1 MTRSEFEERLAQIFS
16 IGEDDEEYKQMTKC
30 LGDMGLKKYIIVK
43 DGAYHFCWE
52 QNDNNVGFAVKTP
65 DCAPD
70 EEIDKDYF
78 EKFLAVLTNAH
89 EQAKTVDFQASL
101 SDLVPTNVDDE
112 DDGNDYDDDLSELDI
127 EDGDPEY
134 DENGEEYYDAEFDDD
149 EEYNEIKKIIIE
161 SSKDRFD
168 ELSDR
173 LRSIFS
179 VPAVKCNFF
188 VYMTIHMDLATMEY
202 LLKWDCL
209 HIK

>member
-1 MTRSEFEERLAQIFS
+1 MIRSEFEERLAQIFS

-30 LGDMGLKKYIIVK
+30 LGDMGLKKSFIVK

-78 EKFLAVLTNAH
+78 KKFLAVLINAH

-101 SDLVPTNVDDE
+101 SDLVPENVDDE
-112 DDGNDYDDDLSELDI
+112 DDDDNEDDLPELDF
-127 EDGDPEY
+127 EDEDAEY
-134 DENGEEYYDAEFDDD
+134 DEDYIGDEEMEFDDD
-149 EEYNEIKKIIIE
+149 EECNEIKKIIAE

-168 ELSDR
+168 EISDR
-173 LRSIFS
+173 LKSIFS

-202 LLKWDCL
+202 LLKRDCL

>member
-1 MTRSEFEERLAQIFS
+1 MIRSEFEGRLAQIFS
-16 IGEDDEEYKQMTKC
+16 FGEDDEEYKQMTKC
-30 LGDMGLKKYIIVK
+30 LGDMGLKKSFIIK
-43 DGAYHFCWE
+43 DDAYHFCWE

-78 EKFLAVLTNAH
+78 KKFLAVLTNAY

-101 SDLVPTNVDDE
+101 SDLVPTNIDDE
-112 DDGNDYDDDLSELDI
+112 DDDDDDDEDLSELGI
-127 EDGDPEY
+127 EDEDAEY
-134 DENGEEYYDAEFDDD
+134 DENDEEYYDAELDND
-149 EEYNEIKKIIIE
+149 EEYHEIEKIIIE
-161 SSKDRFD
+161 SSKGRFD
-168 ELSDR
+168 EISDR

-188 VYMTIHMDLATMEY
+188 VYMTIYMDLATMEY
-202 LLKWDCL
+202 LLKRDCL

>member
-30 LGDMGLKKYIIVK
+30 LGDMGLKKSFIVK
-43 DGAYHFCWE
+43 DGAYHFYWE

-70 EEIDKDYF
+70 EEIDKNYF

-101 SDLVPTNVDDE
+101 SDLVPENVDDE
-112 DDGNDYDDDLSELDI
+112 DDDDDEDDLPELDF
-127 EDGDPEY
+127 EDEDAEY
-134 DENGEEYYDAEFDDD
+134 DEDYIGDEEMEFDDD
-149 EEYNEIKKIIIE
+149 EECNEIKKIIAE

-168 ELSDR
+168 EISDR
-173 LRSIFS
+173 LKSIFS

-188 VYMTIHMDLATMEY
+188 VYMTIHMDLAAMEY
-202 LLKWDCL
+202 LLKMDCL

>member
-1 MTRSEFEERLAQIFS
+1 MIRSEFEERLAQIFS

-30 LGDMGLKKYIIVK
+30 LGDMGLKKSFIVK

-70 EEIDKDYF
+70 EEIDKNYF

-101 SDLVPTNVDDE
+101 SDLVPENVDDE
-112 DDGNDYDDDLSELDI
+112 DDDDDEDDLPELDF
-127 EDGDPEY
+127 EDEDAEY
-134 DENGEEYYDAEFDDD
+134 DEDYISDEEMKFDDD
-149 EEYNEIKKIIIE
+149 EECNEIKRIIAE

-168 ELSDR
+168 EISDR
-173 LRSIFS
+173 LKSIFS

-202 LLKWDCL
+202 LLKRDCL

>member
-1 MTRSEFEERLAQIFS
+1 MIRSEFEERLAQIFS

-30 LGDMGLKKYIIVK
+30 LGDMGLKKSFTVK
-43 DGAYHFCWE
+43 DGAYHFYWE

-70 EEIDKDYF
+70 EEIDKNYF

-101 SDLVPTNVDDE
+101 SDLVPENVDDE
-112 DDGNDYDDDLSELDI
+112 DDDDDEDDLPELDF
-127 EDGDPEY
+127 EDEDAEY
-134 DENGEEYYDAEFDDD
+134 DEDYIGDEEMEFDDD
-149 EEYNEIKKIIIE
+149 EECNEIKKIIAE

-168 ELSDR
+168 EISDR
-173 LRSIFS
+173 LKSIFS

-202 LLKWDCL
+202 LLKRDCL

>member
-1 MTRSEFEERLAQIFS
+1 MTQ
-16 IGEDDEEYKQMTKC
+16 C
-30 LGDMGLKKYIIVK
+30 LGDMGLKKSFIVK

-70 EEIDKDYF
+70 EEIDKNYF

-101 SDLVPTNVDDE
+101 SDLVPENVDDE
-112 DDGNDYDDDLSELDI
+112 DDDDDEDDLPELDF
-127 EDGDPEY
+127 EDEDAEY
-134 DENGEEYYDAEFDDD
+134 DEDYISDEEMEFDDD
-149 EEYNEIKKIIIE
+149 EECNEIKRIIAE

-168 ELSDR
+168 EISDR
-173 LRSIFS
+173 LKSIFS

-202 LLKWDCL
+202 LLKRDCL

>member
-1 MTRSEFEERLAQIFS
+1 MTRSEFEGRLAQIFS
-16 IGEDDEEYKQMTKC
+16 IGEDDEEYKQITKC
-30 LGDMGLKKYIIVK
+30 LGDMGLKKSFIVK

-70 EEIDKDYF
+70 EEIDKNYF
-78 EKFLAVLTNAH
+78 KKFLAVLTNAH

-112 DDGNDYDDDLSELDI
+112 DDDDDLSELDI
-127 EDGDPEY
+127 EDEDTEY
-134 DENGEEYYDAEFDDD
+134 DENDEEDYDTEFDDDD
-149 EEYNEIKKIIIE
+149 EEYNEIKKIIFE

-168 ELSDR
+168 EISDR

-188 VYMTIHMDLATMEY
+188 VYMTIHMDLAAMEY
-202 LLKWDCL
+202 LLKRDCL

>member
-1 MTRSEFEERLAQIFS
+1 MIRSEFEERLAQIFS
-16 IGEDDEEYKQMTKC
+16 IGEYDEEYKQMTKC
-30 LGDMGLKKYIIVK
+30 LGDMGLKKSFIVK

-70 EEIDKDYF
+70 EEIDKNYF

-101 SDLVPTNVDDE
+101 SDLVPENVNDEDDDDDE
-112 DDGNDYDDDLSELDI
+112 DDLPELDF
-127 EDGDPEY
+127 EDEDAEY
-134 DENGEEYYDAEFDDD
+134 DEDYIGDEEMEFDDD
-149 EEYNEIKKIIIE
+149 EECNEIKKIIAE

-168 ELSDR
+168 EISDR
-173 LRSIFS
+173 LKSIFS

-202 LLKWDCL
+202 LLKRDCL

>member
-1 MTRSEFEERLAQIFS
+1 MIRSEFEERLAQIFS

-30 LGDMGLKKYIIVK
+30 LGDMGLKKSFTVK
-43 DGAYHFCWE
+43 DGAYHFYWE

-70 EEIDKDYF
+70 EEIDKNYF
-78 EKFLAVLTNAH
+78 EKMLAVLTHAH

-101 SDLVPTNVDDE
+101 SDLVPENVDDE
-112 DDGNDYDDDLSELDI
+112 DDDDDEDDLPELDF
-127 EDGDPEY
+127 EDEDAEY
-134 DENGEEYYDAEFDDD
+134 DEDYIGDEEMEFDDD
-149 EEYNEIKKIIIE
+149 EECNEIKKIIAE

-168 ELSDR
+168 EISDR
-173 LRSIFS
+173 LKSIFS

-188 VYMTIHMDLATMEY
+188 VYMTIHMDLVAMEY
-202 LLKWDCL
+202 LLKMDCL

>member
-1 MTRSEFEERLAQIFS
+1 MTRSEFEGRLAQIFS
-16 IGEDDEEYKQMTKC
+16 IGEDDEEYKQITKC
-30 LGDMGLKKYIIVK
+30 LGDMGLKKSFIVK

-70 EEIDKDYF
+70 EEIDKNYF
-78 EKFLAVLTNAH
+78 KKFLAVLINAH

-112 DDGNDYDDDLSELDI
+112 DDDDDLSELDI
-127 EDGDPEY
+127 EDEDPEY
-134 DENGEEYYDAEFDDD
+134 DENDEEYYDAEFDDEE
-149 EEYNEIKKIIIE
+149 EEYNEIKKIIFE
-161 SSKDRFD
+161 SSKNRFD
-168 ELSDR
+168 EISDR

-188 VYMTIHMDLATMEY
+188 VYMTIHMDLAAMEY
-202 LLKWDCL
+202 LLKRDCL

>member
-43 DGAYHFCWE
+43 NGAYHFCWE

-78 EKFLAVLTNAH
+78 EKFLTVLTNAH

-188 VYMTIHMDLATMEY
+188 VYMTIHMDLAAMEY
-202 LLKWDCL
+202 LLKRDCL

>member
-1 MTRSEFEERLAQIFS
+1 MTRSEFEGRLTQIFS

-30 LGDMGLKKYIIVK
+30 FGDMGLKKSFIVK
-43 DGAYHFCWE
+43 DGTYHFCWE
-52 QNDNNVGFAVKTP
+52 QNDNNIGFAVKTP

-78 EKFLAVLTNAH
+78 EKFLAVLINAH

-112 DDGNDYDDDLSELDI
+112 DDDDDLSELDI
-127 EDGDPEY
+127 EDEDPEY
-134 DENGEEYYDAEFDDD
+134 DENDEEYYDAEFDDEE
-149 EEYNEIKKIIIE
+149 EEYNEIKKIIFE

-168 ELSDR
+168 EISDR

-188 VYMTIHMDLATMEY
+188 VYMTIHMDLAAMEY
-202 LLKWDCL
+202 LLKRDCL

>member
-1 MTRSEFEERLAQIFS
+1 MIRSEFEERLAQIFS

-30 LGDMGLKKYIIVK
+30 LGDMGLKKSFTVK
-43 DGAYHFCWE
+43 DGAYHFYWE

-70 EEIDKDYF
+70 EEIDKNYF

-101 SDLVPTNVDDE
+101 SDLVPENVDDE
-112 DDGNDYDDDLSELDI
+112 DDDDDEDDLPELDF
-127 EDGDPEY
+127 EDEDAEY
-134 DENGEEYYDAEFDDD
+134 DEDYIGDEEMEFDDD
-149 EEYNEIKKIIIE
+149 EECNEIKRIIAE

-168 ELSDR
+168 EISDR
-173 LRSIFS
+173 LKSIFS

-202 LLKWDCL
+202 LLKRDCL

>member
-1 MTRSEFEERLAQIFS
+1 MIRSEFEERLAQIFS

-30 LGDMGLKKYIIVK
+30 LGDMGLKKSFIVK

-78 EKFLAVLTNAH
+78 KKFLAVLTNAH
-89 EQAKTVDFQASL
+89 KQAKTVDFQASL
-101 SDLVPTNVDDE
+101 SDLVPENVDDE
-112 DDGNDYDDDLSELDI
+112 DDDNDEDDLPELDF
-127 EDGDPEY
+127 EDEDAEY
-134 DENGEEYYDAEFDDD
+134 DEDYIGDEEMEFDDD
-149 EEYNEIKKIIIE
+149 EECNEIKKIIAE

-168 ELSDR
+168 EISDR
-173 LRSIFS
+173 LKSIFS

-202 LLKWDCL
+202 LLKRDCL

>member
-1 MTRSEFEERLAQIFS
+1 MIRSEFEERLAQIFS

-30 LGDMGLKKYIIVK
+30 LGDMGLKKSFIVK

-52 QNDNNVGFAVKTP
+52 QNDNNVGFAVKIP

-78 EKFLAVLTNAH
+78 KKFLAVLTNAH

-101 SDLVPTNVDDE
+101 SDLVPTNIDDE
-112 DDGNDYDDDLSELDI
+112 DDDDDDDDDLSELDI
-127 EDGDPEY
+127 EDDDIEY
-134 DENGEEYYDAEFDDD
+134 DEDYIGDEEMEFDDD
-149 EEYNEIKKIIIE
+149 EECNEIKKIIAE

-168 ELSDR
+168 EISDR
-173 LRSIFS
+173 LKLIFS

-202 LLKWDCL
+202 LLKRDCL

>member
-1 MTRSEFEERLAQIFS
+1 MIRSEFEERLAQIFS

-30 LGDMGLKKYIIVK
+30 LGDMGLKKSFIVK

-70 EEIDKDYF
+70 EEIDKNYF

-101 SDLVPTNVDDE
+101 SDLVPENVDDE
-112 DDGNDYDDDLSELDI
+112 DEDDDEDDLPELDF
-127 EDGDPEY
+127 EDEDAEY
-134 DENGEEYYDAEFDDD
+134 DEDYISDEEMEFDDD
-149 EEYNEIKKIIIE
+149 EECNEIKRIIAE

-168 ELSDR
+168 EISDR
-173 LRSIFS
+173 LKSIFS

-202 LLKWDCL
+202 LLKRDCL

>member
-1 MTRSEFEERLAQIFS
+1 MIRSEFEERLAQIFS

-30 LGDMGLKKYIIVK
+30 LGDMGLKKSFTVK
-43 DGAYHFCWE
+43 DGAYHFYWE

-70 EEIDKDYF
+70 EEIDKNYF

-101 SDLVPTNVDDE
+101 SDLVPENVDDE
-112 DDGNDYDDDLSELDI
+112 DDDDDEDDLPELDF
-127 EDGDPEY
+127 EDEDAEY
-134 DENGEEYYDAEFDDD
+134 DEDYIGDEEMEFDDD
-149 EEYNEIKKIIIE
+149 EECNEIKKIIAE
-161 SSKDRFD
+161 RSKDRFD
-168 ELSDR
+168 EISDR
-173 LRSIFS
+173 LKSIFS

-188 VYMTIHMDLATMEY
+188 VYMTIHMDLAAMEY
-202 LLKWDCL
+202 LLKMDCL

>member
-1 MTRSEFEERLAQIFS
+1 MIRSEFEERLAQIFS

-30 LGDMGLKKYIIVK
+30 LGDMGLKKSFTVK
-43 DGAYHFCWE
+43 DGAYHFYWE

-70 EEIDKDYF
+70 EEIDKNYF

-101 SDLVPTNVDDE
+101 SDLVPENVDDE
-112 DDGNDYDDDLSELDI
+112 DDDDDEDDLPELDF
-127 EDGDPEY
+127 EDEDAEY
-134 DENGEEYYDAEFDDD
+134 DEDYIGDEEMEFDDD
-149 EEYNEIKKIIIE
+149 EECNEIKKIIAE
-161 SSKDRFD
+161 RSKDRFD
-168 ELSDR
+168 EISDR
-173 LRSIFS
+173 LKSILS

-188 VYMTIHMDLATMEY
+188 VYMTIHMDLAAMEY
-202 LLKWDCL
+202 LLKMDCL

>member
-188 VYMTIHMDLATMEY
+188 VYMTIHMDLAAMEY
-202 LLKWDCL
+202 LLKRDCL

>member
-1 MTRSEFEERLAQIFS
+1 MTRSEFEGRLAQIFS
-16 IGEDDEEYKQMTKC
+16 IGEDDEEYKQITKC
-30 LGDMGLKKYIIVK
+30 LGDMGLKKSFIVK

-52 QNDNNVGFAVKTP
+52 QNNNNVGFAVKTP

-70 EEIDKDYF
+70 EEIDKNYF
-78 EKFLAVLTNAH
+78 KKFLAVLINAH

-112 DDGNDYDDDLSELDI
+112 DDDDDLSELDI
-127 EDGDPEY
+127 EDEDPEY
-134 DENGEEYYDAEFDDD
+134 DENDEEYYDAEFDDEE
-149 EEYNEIKKIIIE
+149 EEYNEIKKIIFE

-168 ELSDR
+168 EISDR

-188 VYMTIHMDLATMEY
+188 VYMTIHMDLAAMEY
-202 LLKWDCL
+202 LLKRDCL

>member
-30 LGDMGLKKYIIVK
+30 LGDMGLKKSFIVK

-70 EEIDKDYF
+70 EEIDKGYF

-101 SDLVPTNVDDE
+101 SDLVPTSID
-112 DDGNDYDDDLSELDI
+112 DDDLSELDI
-127 EDGDPEY
+127 EDDDIEY
-134 DENGEEYYDAEFDDD
+134 DENDEEYYDAEFDDD

-168 ELSDR
+168 EISDR

-202 LLKWDCL
+202 LLKRDCL

>member
-1 MTRSEFEERLAQIFS
+1 MIRSEFEERLAQIFS

-30 LGDMGLKKYIIVK
+30 LGDMGLKKSFIVK

-78 EKFLAVLTNAH
+78 KKFLAVLTNAH

-101 SDLVPTNVDDE
+101 SDLVPENVDDE
-112 DDGNDYDDDLSELDI
+112 DDDDDEDDLPELDF
-127 EDGDPEY
+127 EDEDAEY
-134 DENGEEYYDAEFDDD
+134 DEDYISDEEMEFDDD
-149 EEYNEIKKIIIE
+149 EECNEIKKIIAE

-168 ELSDR
+168 EISDR
-173 LRSIFS
+173 LKSIFS

-202 LLKWDCL
+202 LLKRDCL

>member
-30 LGDMGLKKYIIVK
+30 LGDMGLKKSFIVK

-78 EKFLAVLTNAH
+78 KKFLAVLTNAH

-101 SDLVPTNVDDE
+101 SDLVPENVDDE
-112 DDGNDYDDDLSELDI
+112 DDDDDEDDLPKLDF
-127 EDGDPEY
+127 EDEDAEY
-134 DENGEEYYDAEFDDD
+134 DENYIGDEEMEFDDD
-149 EEYNEIKKIIIE
+149 EECNEIKKIIVE
-161 SSKDRFD
+161 SSKGRFD
-168 ELSDR
+168 EISDR
-173 LRSIFS
+173 LKSIFS

-202 LLKWDCL
+202 LLKRDCL

>member
-1 MTRSEFEERLAQIFS
+1 MIRSEFEERLAQIFS

-30 LGDMGLKKYIIVK
+30 LGDMGLKKSFTVK

-70 EEIDKDYF
+70 EEIDKNYF

-101 SDLVPTNVDDE
+101 SDLVPENVNDEDDDDDE
-112 DDGNDYDDDLSELDI
+112 DDLPELDF
-127 EDGDPEY
+127 EDEDAEY
-134 DENGEEYYDAEFDDD
+134 DEDYIGDEEMEFDDD
-149 EEYNEIKKIIIE
+149 EKCNEIKKIIAE

-168 ELSDR
+168 EISDR
-173 LRSIFS
+173 LKSIFS

-202 LLKWDCL
+202 LLKRDCL

>member
-1 MTRSEFEERLAQIFS
+1 MIRSEFEERLAQIFS

-30 LGDMGLKKYIIVK
+30 LGDMGLKKSFTVK

-70 EEIDKDYF
+70 EEIDKNYF

-89 EQAKTVDFQASL
+89 EQAKTVDFQAYL
-101 SDLVPTNVDDE
+101 SDLVPENVNDEDDDDDE
-112 DDGNDYDDDLSELDI
+112 DDLPELDF
-127 EDGDPEY
+127 EDKDAEY
-134 DENGEEYYDAEFDDD
+134 DEDYIGDEEMEFDDD
-149 EEYNEIKKIIIE
+149 EECNEIKKIIAE

-168 ELSDR
+168 EISDR
-173 LRSIFS
+173 LKSIFS

-202 LLKWDCL
+202 LLKRDCL

>member
-1 MTRSEFEERLAQIFS
+1 MIRSEFEERLAQIFS

-30 LGDMGLKKYIIVK
+30 LGDMGLKKSFIVK

-52 QNDNNVGFAVKTP
+52 QNDNNVGFAVKIP

-78 EKFLAVLTNAH
+78 KKILAVLTNAH

-101 SDLVPTNVDDE
+101 SDLVPKNIDDE
-112 DDGNDYDDDLSELDI
+112 DDDDDDDDDLSELDI
-127 EDGDPEY
+127 EDDDIEY
-134 DENGEEYYDAEFDDD
+134 DEDYIGDEEMEFDDD
-149 EEYNEIKKIIIE
+149 EECNEIKKIIAE
-161 SSKDRFD
+161 SSKDMFD
-168 ELSDR
+168 EISDR
-173 LRSIFS
+173 LKSIFS

-202 LLKWDCL
+202 LLKRDCL

>member
-1 MTRSEFEERLAQIFS
+1 MIRSEFEERLAQIFS

-30 LGDMGLKKYIIVK
+30 LGDMGLKKSFTVK

-70 EEIDKDYF
+70 EEIDKNYF

-101 SDLVPTNVDDE
+101 SDLVPENVNDEDDDDDE
-112 DDGNDYDDDLSELDI
+112 DDLPELDF
-127 EDGDPEY
+127 EDKDAEY
-134 DENGEEYYDAEFDDD
+134 DEDYIGDEEMEFDDD
-149 EEYNEIKKIIIE
+149 EECNEIKKIIAE

-168 ELSDR
+168 EISDR
-173 LRSIFS
+173 LKSIFS

-202 LLKWDCL
+202 LLKRDCL

>member
-1 MTRSEFEERLAQIFS
+1 MTRSEFEERLAKILS

-30 LGDMGLKKYIIVK
+30 LGDMGLTKSFIVK

-52 QNDNNVGFAVKTP
+52 QNDKNVGFAVKTP

-112 DDGNDYDDDLSELDI
+112 DDDDDYDDDLSELDI
-127 EDGDPEY
+127 ED
-134 DENGEEYYDAEFDDD
+134 EEPRIRRERRR
-149 EEYNEIKKIIIE
+149 NTMMLNSMMMRNTTKLK
-161 SSKDRFD
+161 R
-168 ELSDR
+168 LS
-173 LRSIFS
+173 
-179 VPAVKCNFF
+179 
-188 VYMTIHMDLATMEY
+188 
-202 LLKWDCL
+202 LKAA
-209 HIK
+209 KTGSTKSQTV

>member
-30 LGDMGLKKYIIVK
+30 LGDMGLKKSFIVK

-70 EEIDKDYF
+70 EEIDNGYF

-101 SDLVPTNVDDE
+101 SDLVPTSIDD
-112 DDGNDYDDDLSELDI
+112 DDDDDLSELDI
-127 EDGDPEY
+127 EDDDIEY
-134 DENGEEYYDAEFDDD
+134 DENDEEYYDAEFDDD
-149 EEYNEIKKIIIE
+149 EECNEIKKIIAE

-168 ELSDR
+168 EISDR
-173 LRSIFS
+173 LKSIFS

-202 LLKWDCL
+202 LLKRDCL

>member
-1 MTRSEFEERLAQIFS
+1 MIRSEFEERLAQIFS

-30 LGDMGLKKYIIVK
+30 LGDMGLKKSFIVK

-78 EKFLAVLTNAH
+78 KKFLAVLTNAH

-101 SDLVPTNVDDE
+101 SDLVPENVDDE
-112 DDGNDYDDDLSELDI
+112 DDDDDEDDLPELDF
-127 EDGDPEY
+127 EDEDAEY
-134 DENGEEYYDAEFDDD
+134 DEDYIGDEEMEFDDD
-149 EEYNEIKKIIIE
+149 EECNEIKKIIAE

-168 ELSDR
+168 EISDR
-173 LRSIFS
+173 LKSIFS

-202 LLKWDCL
+202 LLKRDCL

>member
-1 MTRSEFEERLAQIFS
+1 MIRSEFEERLAQIFS

-30 LGDMGLKKYIIVK
+30 LGDMGLKKSFIVK

-78 EKFLAVLTNAH
+78 KKFLAVLTNAH

-101 SDLVPTNVDDE
+101 SDLVPTNIDDE
-112 DDGNDYDDDLSELDI
+112 DDDDDDDDDLSELDI
-127 EDGDPEY
+127 EDDDIEY
-134 DENGEEYYDAEFDDD
+134 DEDYIGDEEMEFDDD
-149 EEYNEIKKIIIE
+149 EECNEIKKIIAE

-168 ELSDR
+168 EISDR
-173 LRSIFS
+173 LKSIFS

-202 LLKWDCL
+202 LLKRDCL

>member
-1 MTRSEFEERLAQIFS
+1 MTRSEFEGRLAQIFS
-16 IGEDDEEYKQMTKC
+16 IGEDDEEYKQITKC
-30 LGDMGLKKYIIVK
+30 LGDMGLKKSFIVK

-70 EEIDKDYF
+70 EEIDKNYF
-78 EKFLAVLTNAH
+78 KKFLAVLINAH

-112 DDGNDYDDDLSELDI
+112 DDDDDLSELDI
-127 EDGDPEY
+127 EDEDPEY
-134 DENGEEYYDAEFDDD
+134 DENDEEYYDAEFDD
-149 EEYNEIKKIIIE
+149 EEEKYNEIKKIIFE

-168 ELSDR
+168 EISDR

-188 VYMTIHMDLATMEY
+188 VYMTIHMDLAAMEY
-202 LLKWDCL
+202 LLKRDCL

>member
-1 MTRSEFEERLAQIFS
+1 MIRSEFEERLAQIFS

-30 LGDMGLKKYIIVK
+30 LGDMGLKKSFIVK
-43 DGAYHFCWE
+43 DCAYHFCWE

-78 EKFLAVLTNAH
+78 KKFLAVLTNAH

-101 SDLVPTNVDDE
+101 SDLVPENVDDE
-112 DDGNDYDDDLSELDI
+112 DDDNDEDDLQELDF
-127 EDGDPEY
+127 EDEDAEY
-134 DENGEEYYDAEFDDD
+134 DEDYIGDEEMEFDDD
-149 EEYNEIKKIIIE
+149 EECNEIKKIIAE

-168 ELSDR
+168 EISDR
-173 LRSIFS
+173 LKSIFS

-202 LLKWDCL
+202 LLKRDCL

>member
-1 MTRSEFEERLAQIFS
+1 MIRSEFEERLAQIFS

-30 LGDMGLKKYIIVK
+30 LGDMGLKKSFTVK

-70 EEIDKDYF
+70 EEIDKNYF

-101 SDLVPTNVDDE
+101 SDLVPENVDGEDDDDDE
-112 DDGNDYDDDLSELDI
+112 DDLPELDF
-127 EDGDPEY
+127 EDEDAEY
-134 DENGEEYYDAEFDDD
+134 DEDYIGDEEMKFDDD
-149 EEYNEIKKIIIE
+149 EECNEIKKIIAE

-168 ELSDR
+168 EISDR
-173 LRSIFS
+173 LKSIFS

-202 LLKWDCL
+202 LLKRDCL

>member
-65 DCAPD
+65 DCAPG

-188 VYMTIHMDLATMEY
+188 VYMTIHMDLAAMEY
-202 LLKWDCL
+202 LLKRDCL